1 MEAAFHLP
9 LCLPAWLINCGVKE
23 VRLFTYGVC
32 MWQAVPVMS
41 ALLCGSLCLCI
52 CVGNSRVSKWL
63 CYWQLSPSPWAGE
76 AACCVGRGYTCS
88 GLVRP
93 QYRYTSH
100 LRPVPSCRSA
110 NPLLGLG
117 TEPAERQTYIYLR
130 PTEET
135 GCFYL
140 LLFIYVATRQDFQ
153 NIWKQTRYL
162 ILPACINRNLKSVP
176 PYKTFLN

>member
-1 MEAAFHLP
+1 MGAAFQLP
-9 LCLPAWLINCGVKE
+9 LCLPAWLINEGVKE
-23 VRLFTYGVC
+23 ASLFTSAVC
-32 MWQAVPVMS
+32 TWQTVPGMS
-41 ALLCGSLCLCI
+41 ALLCGSLCV

-117 TEPAERQTYIYLR
+117 TESAGRQRHIYLR

-140 LLFIYVATRQDFQ
+140 LLFIYVANRQDFQ
-153 NIWKQTRYL
+153 NTWAQTTYL
-162 ILPACINRNLKSVP
+162 IPPACINRNLKSVP
-176 PYKTFLN
+176 PYKIFLN